1 VTRSISNRWKGFALL
16 FPIVGMAAATALA
29 QGPGGQ
35 RGFFQAWYGVL
46 SAAAPSDYLHFW
58 NPASLDETDQG
69 PGGNDATSLNFAP
82 DSNDGWNMGTDN
94 NKYVLLDGPITNGTS
109 YTITAWIKPDITAMN
124 ANTIGGSI
132 VNERTS
138 SGSTRDFQLFYG
150 SPLTYGSELYRA
162 TIFNSAGTIESD
174 NNTNFT
180 DNVWQHVALVVN
192 SDAGTI
198 EVFVDGVSDG
208 SNALTITPNDSYAGN
223 AAIGGYSP
231 NPSLPD
237 FKYHG
242 SIGKVRIYQRA
253 LTALEIQRE
262 IQADGNTGP

>member
-1 VTRSISNRWKGFALL
+1 VLKA
-16 FPIVGMAAATALA
+16 
-29 QGPGGQ
+29 
-35 RGFFQAWYGVL
+35 GV
-46 SAAAPSDYLHFW
+46 AAPTDYLHFW

-69 PGGNDATSLNFAP
+69 PGGNDADSISFNP
-82 DSNDGWNMGTDN
+82 DAVNGWNMGTDN
-94 NKYVLLDGPITNGTS
+94 ADYVRLDGPITNGTS

-124 ANTIGGSI
+124 FNQVGGSI
-132 VNERTS
+132 VNDRAA
-138 SGSTRDFQLFYG
+138 GVSTRDFQLFYG

-231 NPSLPD
+231 DPSLAD

-242 SIGKVRIYQRA
+242 SIGKVRFYQRA
-253 LTALEIQRE
+253 LTQSE
-262 IQADGNTGP
+262 IQAEIDADGGTGP